1 VEDKEEAV
9 DREAAE
15 AGARV
20 AARAA
25 GGWALEAADPGPEAS
40 ACVLPAARLH
50 RTSRGFPACK
60 ENARN
65 AGPPCRG
72 SKLIW

>member
-9 DREAAE
+9 DREAVE
-15 AGARV
+15 ARARV
-20 AARAA
+20 VARAA
-25 GGWALEAADPGPEAS
+25 GGWVREAADPGPEAS
-40 ACVLPAARLH
+40 AFVLPVARLH

-60 ENARN
+60 ESARN
-65 AGPPCRG
+65 AGPQCRG